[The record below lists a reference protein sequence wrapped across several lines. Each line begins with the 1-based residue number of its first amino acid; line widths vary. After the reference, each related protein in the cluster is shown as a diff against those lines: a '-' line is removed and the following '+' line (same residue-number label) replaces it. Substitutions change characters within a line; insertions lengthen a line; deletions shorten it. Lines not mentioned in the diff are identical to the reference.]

1 MITVNDNEPRPTPE
15 QYEVIKAVANFSAKP
30 MRTPILRTP
39 LDHGMHYEDLFFP
52 SLDGVPLEAWYIP
65 AAQPSNLL
73 IIANHP
79 LPMNRY
85 GLAGHL
91 PPWDIMDPTEI
102 NFLAELRH
110 LHDAGYN
117 VLTYDLRNLGRSGTG
132 NNGACGVGR
141 YEWRDC
147 VGAQNFVA
155 SHPELSKMKVG
166 LLSRCTG
173 GNAQY
178 EAISRHPELFEEV
191 ECMVSPLVVSM
202 EVFTKN
208 YANSVLEGAGDF
220 PELLD
225 FEQVKAGGLANRE
238 MTPHLFAPDVKM
250 PTLVVQVQGDAWTED
265 ADGQKTFELLGAK
278 EKDIFWIEGTTR
290 RWVGYNYFGDHP
302 ERLIG
307 WFDRFMKSGLTGQF
321 A

>member
-1 MITVNDNEPRPTPE
+1 MTKQPTPE
-15 QYEVIKAVANFSAKP
+15 QLAVIQGVANFSANP
-30 MRTPILRTP
+30 MRTPVLRDP
-39 LDHGMHYEDLFFP
+39 AEHGMSFDDVFFQ

-65 AAQPSNLL
+65 AAKESNLL

-91 PPWDIMDPTEI
+91 EPWDVMDPTEI
-102 NFLAELRH
+102 NFLFELKH

-117 VLTYDLRNLGRSGTG
+117 ILTYDLRNLGRSGAG

-147 VGAQNFVA
+147 VGAKKYVDA
-155 SHPELSKMKVG
+155 HPELSKMKVG

-178 EAISRHPELFEEV
+178 EAISRYPELFENV
-191 ECMVSPLVVSM
+191 SCMVSPLVVSM

-208 YANSVLEGAGDF
+208 YANSVVDGAGDF

-225 FEQVKAGGLANRE
+225 FEQLKAGGLKNAE
-238 MTPHLFAPDVKM
+238 MTPHLFAKDVKM
-250 PTLVVQVQGDAWTED
+250 PTLVVQVRGDKWTED
-265 ADGQKTFELLGAK
+265 EDGEKTLDLLGAEEK
-278 EKDIFWIEGTTR
+278 ELFWIEGTTR
-290 RWVGYNYFGDHP
+290 RWVGYNYFGQNP
-302 ERLIG
+302 EKLIG
-307 WFDRFMKSGLTGQF
+307 WFDKFMK
-321 A
+321 

>member
-1 MITVNDNEPRPTPE
+1 MKTPTVTAGQPTAE
-15 QYEVIKAVANFSAKP
+15 QYEVIKAVAAFSAKP
-30 MRTPILRTP
+30 MRTPILENP
-39 LDHGMHYEDLFFP
+39 LDHGMPYEDLFFS

-65 AAQPSNLL
+65 AARESDLL

-91 PPWDIMDPTEI
+91 EPWDVMDPTEI
-102 NFLAELRH
+102 NFLRELRH

-117 VLTYDLRNLGRSGTG
+117 ILTYDLRNLGRSGTG

-147 VGAQNFVA
+147 VGAKRFVDA
-155 SHPELSKMKVG
+155 HPTLSKMKVG

-178 EAISRHPELFEEV
+178 EAISRHPELFTDTK
-191 ECMVSPLVVSM
+191 CMVSPLVVSM

-208 YANSVLEGAGDF
+208 YANSVLPGAGDF

-225 FEQVKAGGLANRE
+225 FEQVKAGGLKNAE

-250 PTLVVQVQGDAWTED
+250 PTLVVQVKGDKWTDD
-265 ADGQKTFELLGAK
+265 ADGQKTFELLGSEHK
-278 EKDIFWIEGTTR
+278 ELFWIEGTTR

-302 ERLIG
+302 ERLVG
-307 WFDRFMKSGLTGQF
+307 WFDRFMK
-321 A
+321 

>member
-1 MITVNDNEPRPTPE
+1 MVTTVDETKPRPSAE
-15 QYEVIKAVANFSAKP
+15 QYEVIKAVAAFSARP
-30 MRTPILRTP
+30 MRTPVLRDP
-39 LDHGMHYEDLFFP
+39 MEHGMDYEDHFFP

-65 AAQPSNLL
+65 AAKPSDLL

-91 PPWDIMDPTEI
+91 EPWDVMDPTEI
-102 NFLAELRH
+102 NFLRELKH

-117 VLTYDLRNLGRSGTG
+117 ILTYDLRNLGRSGTG

-147 VGAQNFVA
+147 VGAKTYVD

-178 EAISRHPELFEEV
+178 EAISRHPELFDDV
-191 ECMVSPLVVSM
+191 KCMVSPLVVSM

-208 YANSVLEGAGDF
+208 YANSVVQGAGEF

-225 FEQVKAGGLANRE
+225 FEQVKAGGLRNSE
-238 MTPHLFAPDVKM
+238 MTPHLFAQDVKM
-250 PTLVVQVQGDAWTED
+250 PTLVVQVKGDKWTED
-265 ADGQKTFELLGAK
+265 SDGEKTFELLGAAEK
-278 EKDIFWIEGTTR
+278 ELFWIEGTTR
-290 RWVGYNYFGDHP
+290 RWVGYNYFGENP
-302 ERLIG
+302 ERLLG
-307 WFDRFMKSGLTGQF
+307 WFDRFMK
-321 A
+321 

>member
-1 MITVNDNEPRPTPE
+1 MTTASMTEASPTAE
-15 QYEVIKAVANFSAKP
+15 QYEVIKAVANFSATP
-30 MRTPILRTP
+30 MRTPVLKDP
-39 LDHGMHYEDLFFP
+39 MDHGMAFEDHFFP
-52 SLDGVPLEAWYIP
+52 SADGVPLEAWYIP
-65 AAQPSNLL
+65 AEQPSDLL

-91 PPWDIMDPTEI
+91 EPWNIMDPTEI
-102 NFLAELRH
+102 NFLKELKH

-117 VLTYDLRNLGRSGTG
+117 ILTYDLRNLGRSGTG

-147 VGAQNFVA
+147 IGAINYVREHA
-155 SHPELSKMKVG
+155 ELSKMKIG

-178 EAISRHPELFEEV
+178 EAISRHPELFRDV
-191 ECMVSPLVVSM
+191 KCMVSPLVVSM

-208 YANSVLEGAGDF
+208 YANSVIPGAGDF

-225 FEQVKAGGLANRE
+225 FEQVKAGGLKNSE

-250 PTLVVQVQGDAWTED
+250 PTLVVQVKGDKWTED
-265 ADGQKTFELLGAK
+265 SDGQQTYELLGSK
-278 EKDIFWIEGTTR
+278 EDEKDIFWIEGTTR
-290 RWVGYNYFGDHP
+290 RWVGYNYFGDNP

-307 WFDRFMKSGLTGQF
+307 WFDRFMK
-321 A
+321 